1 MNYAGH
7 FEDNDGNKYFT
18 GIVESGSNENG
29 NYVKFSDGT
38 MICYLITTVTDQAI
52 DNQYGSLYQSTRRWY
67 FPARFKD
74 NNISVVCG
82 LFQWGT
88 SASWGT
94 INEFPSSDSVSLR
107 VIDIIQRSAGTECK
121 IQAIAIGKWK

>member
-38 MICYLITTVTDQAI
+38 MICSGVFTTITKITDTIGNGYYKYIYVDKPFAQLFTEQPIINVTPVQDWCMIGYVNIDKDAI
-52 DNQYGSLYQSTRRWY
+52 KNITYYAFIGDNSDKTY
-67 FPARFKD
+67 
-74 NNISVVCG
+74 
-82 LFQWGT
+82 T
-88 SASWGT
+88 SHY
-94 INEFPSSDSVSLR
+94 
-107 VIDIIQRSAGTECK
+107 
-121 IQAIAIGKWK
+121 IAIGKWK